1 MAKCVINFNVGDQT
15 ITFDSNRALDE
26 YLWDHKNTLLY
37 NEGVSDPQAFY
48 DLSTRSESELKL
60 KEMYT
65 FSDGFTKKI
74 TEQGEKGIRIP
85 TMYSGELAVSIGL
98 SRLYE
103 TLGNARDMSLPVSE
117 GISTLSEDQRDMRMK
132 IGTDIHE
139 IIEATVNGGTPK
151 VKVLSPQFV
160 KAVQIGIKEAI
171 DKIKE
176 RHTINGQAP
185 ALRAEVPIVSK
196 SVDSAFMDLIHSS
209 TVLGTSWGVGDVNDV
224 ARLNGRADLI
234 VIDANGDVYVYDFKN
249 TEFPLQIGSKS
260 NASNEIKIA
269 SYAAMSK
276 QWGLPVKGTGFV
288 EFNIT
293 YGTDKST
300 PTSFGFRK
308 ITPLGTNENVTAAN
322 TYFPTAVS
330 TTPVKDLNNVGDIVK
345 EIVPD
350 STIMQQKQLVELTV
364 DSLKDNVFPITE
376 DSSIKKK
383 HPSAQYCYYMPMNRK
398 PSGLNRAWVYGNY
411 IIGDSKE
418 QLYERLQEYVTLAN
432 QMGQEV
438 LPQYADVIK
447 IAIRT
452 KDLSEFRSAIR
463 SLSPHNFTTIYTQ
476 LQRYITGRWTLID
489 DETLIQNGI
498 FIFQKPNSSRL
509 EIVALDTHKL
519 DIPLEFKTA
528 DGNKVDKK
536 KTTILGNFLHDEKV
550 DTMFFLRGEV
560 GSAVLMKVMAYL
572 SLNSD
577 KFGGN
582 SISSIKAVS
591 VCDSYVAEASNAE
604 LIATWDRLCVE
615 ADKKLKVKWNHLPN
629 TLLMSDVRAGI
640 EIAHDILS
648 SSTDDSIRQFMNYK
662 AFRTIHPGGDYH
674 IQELEKRLQTLRR
687 AYPDIKPERISAENE
702 IQMAMLA
709 LQRGVLSYYILYP
722 KTERD
727 VGTYIDRS
735 LAAEGTNASS
745 AQESKSII
753 MRQIQTVISNFHDVY
768 KKRFEEYVGEWQ
780 IAYKAFKEEVGLS
793 YVTAEDFKYF
803 REHWFVKDGD
813 KLHPSLRLLKEE
825 DPYWKTVGPKEK
837 ALYNLYV
844 KMWERMRYNDNMD
857 DIHRAKSDGTFYEI
871 PLVRTNFKKQ
881 LEAGGIWNGIKGWVK
896 RTKQELA
903 GSLFGL
909 EDSLFEEEE
918 RTDINHIKLPSYI
931 QDLVGKKRTEAIR
944 DNGTSYYETN
954 MDIVFLTAAAVGMR
968 REYSEHA
975 MMLINAIRANSYYG
989 QFIAGRTMSNILKA
1003 VDKAINAKMYHR
1015 SVIDPKER
1023 GIALIINYM
1032 KGLTSTTTLALN
1044 WKSFTRETIRG
1055 ITDAFSRTKW
1065 DEMYGDK
1072 FTVKEYMEALEIVA
1086 TSAHQN
1092 IDVTSY
1098 IMQLSHRYG
1107 MANFSGNQIVQAS
1120 QTNPNGLYEIGSDA
1134 LFITATWPD
1143 FIHRTTMLVAHL
1155 KHIGAWDAYSLNEN
1169 GIITYDM
1176 TKDARFQTYLKY
1188 KDDTS
1193 QIPNDQV
1200 WEQFNKEFTL
1210 YKELLKDFEDAGEF
1224 KDQKTHERYE
1234 EGDLLPDGLSPR
1246 TQNNLKVVADR
1257 LYGNYDKE
1265 TKSLMQEELL
1275 GALFF
1280 QFRTFPLER
1289 LAQWFKSPTHVNDIN
1304 YEQVYDAD
1312 GDPLVLVI
1320 GEDGMTITHMK
1331 YKDIDPS
1338 WISTGRAWYYK
1349 IWNGHEVE
1357 GHFQR
1362 VFAAASYMLNHNQQ
1376 EFNELWKANPYFRGQ
1391 IALALYDTLFG
1402 VLLAFLIQM
1411 LFGEETVAN
1420 MKNEEWYTR
1429 WLYAVGTG
1437 MTQDGPVWSL
1447 LSGIVGN
1454 GAPPSLSILRTYITN
1469 GASVITGDTSIIYG
1483 LANTMG
1489 MTREFTSILTDN

>member
-1 MAKCVINFNVGDQT
+1 MANCEIKLNIGDQS
-15 ITFDSNRALDE
+15 ITFESNRALDE

-48 DLSTRSESELKL
+48 DLSMRSESELKL
-60 KEMYT
+60 KEMHD
-65 FSDGFTKKI
+65 FSTGFIKTIK
-74 TEQGEKGIRIP
+74 ERWDKGIALP
-85 TMYSGELAVSIGL
+85 TTYGGEVAVSVGL
-98 SRLYE
+98 TNLYE
-103 TLGNARDMSLPVSE
+103 ALGNPKDMSLPVSE
-117 GISTLSEDQRDMRMK
+117 GVSTLTKDQRDMRMK

-139 IIEATVNGGTPK
+139 IIEATIKGGTPTI
-151 VKVLSPQFV
+151 KVLSSKFASTVQAQV
-160 KAVQIGIKEAI
+160 KDAI
-171 DKIKE
+171 TKIKE
-176 RHTINGQAP
+176 KHTENGKAP
-185 ALRAEVPIVSK
+185 LIAAEVPIVSK
-196 SVDSAFMDLIHSS
+196 NVDPALLDLIHANQ
-209 TVLGTSWGVGDVNDV
+209 VLGTSWAVGNVTDV

-234 VIDANGDVYVYDFKN
+234 VIDDNGNVFVYDFKN
-249 TEFPLQIGSKS
+249 TEFPLNIGSDS
-260 NASNEIKIA
+260 NATNEIKLA

-276 QWGLPVKGTGFV
+276 QWGLPVKGMGFI
-288 EFNIT
+288 EFDIR
-293 YGTDKST
+293 YSKDKMT
-300 PTSFGFRK
+300 PTSFAFRK
-308 ITPLGTNENVTAAN
+308 TTPLGSNKNVIAAN
-322 TYFPTAVS
+322 TYFFSGVS
-330 TTPVKDLNNVGDIVK
+330 TEPVKDLNNVSDIMQ

-350 STIMQQKQLVELTV
+350 STIMQQKQLVQLTV
-364 DSLKDNVFPITE
+364 EELKDNVFPVSE
-376 DSSIKKK
+376 ESSLKKR
-383 HPSAQYCYYMPMNRK
+383 HPNAKYSYYMPLSRK
-398 PSGLNRAWVYGNY
+398 PSGLNKAWVHGNY
-411 IIGDSKE
+411 IFGESKE
-418 QLYERLQEYVTLAN
+418 QLYERLEEYVVLAN
-432 QMGQEV
+432 QMGQDV
-438 LPQYADVIK
+438 LPQYADIIK
-447 IAIRT
+447 TAIRT

-476 LQRYITGRWTLID
+476 LQRYISGRWTLLD

-498 FIFQKPNSSRL
+498 FVFQKPNSSRI

-528 DGNKVDKK
+528 NGQNVDKK
-536 KTTILGNFLHDEKV
+536 KTTILGNFLHDESV
-550 DTMFFLRGEV
+550 DTMFFLKGEV

-577 KFGGN
+577 KFGN
-582 SISSIKAVS
+582 NTISNIKAVS

-604 LIATWDRLCVE
+604 LTATWDRLCVE
-615 ADKKLKVKWNHLPN
+615 ADKKLKVKWNHLPT

-648 SSTDDSIRQFMNYK
+648 SSTDEAIRQFMNYK
-662 AFRTIHPGGDYH
+662 AFRAIRPGGDYQ

-687 AYPDIKPERISAENE
+687 AYPDIKPERMSAENE

-709 LQRGVLSYYILYP
+709 LQRGVLAYYMVLP

-753 MRQIQTVISNFHDVY
+753 MRQLQTVISNFHDVY
-768 KKRFEEYVGEWQ
+768 KKRYEEYVGEWQ
-780 IAYKAFKEEVGLS
+780 QAYKEFKEEAGLS
-793 YVTAEDFKYF
+793 YVTADDFKYF

-813 KLHPSLRLLKEE
+813 KIHPSLRLLEQE
-825 DPYWKTVGPKEK
+825 NAYWKTVGPKEK
-837 ALYNLYV
+837 ALYDLYI
-844 KMWERMRYNDNMD
+844 KMWERMRYNDRAD
-857 DIHRAKSDGTFYEI
+857 EIIRAKSSGTFYEI

-881 LEAGGIWNGIKGWVK
+881 LEAGGIWDGIKGWIK

-931 QDLVGKKRTEAIR
+931 QDLIGEKRTKAIK
-944 DNGTSYYETN
+944 DNGVSYYETN

-975 MMLINAIRANSYYG
+975 MMLINALRANSYYG
-989 QFIAGRTMSNILKA
+989 QFVSGRTMNNILKA

-1023 GIALIINYM
+1023 GIALVINYL

-1044 WKSFTRETIRG
+1044 WKSFTRETLRG
-1055 ITDAFSRTKW
+1055 ITDAFARTKW
-1065 DEMYGDK
+1065 DEMYGKK
-1072 FTVKEYMEALEIVA
+1072 FTVKEYMDALETVA

-1143 FIHRTTMLVAHL
+1143 FIHRTAMLVAHL
-1155 KHIGAWDAYSLNEN
+1155 KHEGVWDAYSLNEN
-1169 GIITYDM
+1169 GILTYDM
-1176 TKDARFQTYLKY
+1176 TKDQRFQTYLKY
-1188 KDDTS
+1188 KEDTS

-1200 WEQFNKEFTL
+1200 WEQYNKEYTL
-1210 YKELLKDFEDAGEF
+1210 YMELLKDFENAGEF
-1224 KDQKTHERYE
+1224 KEDNSHYK
-1234 EGDLLPDGLSPR
+1234 EGDLLPDALSPR

-1289 LAQWFKSPTHVNDIN
+1289 LSQWFKSPTHVNDIN
-1304 YEQVYDAD
+1304 YEQVYDED

-1320 GEDGMTITHMK
+1320 GEDGTTITHMK

-1349 IWNGHEVE
+1349 ILNGHEVE

-1362 VFAAASYMLNHNQQ
+1362 VFAAGSYLLNHDQQ
-1376 EFNELWKANPYFRGQ
+1376 EFDQLWKSNPYFRGQ
-1391 IALALYDTLFG
+1391 MALALYDTLFG
-1402 VLLAFLIQM
+1402 VLLAFLIKM

-1469 GASVITGDTSIIYG
+1469 GAAVITGDTSILYG

>member
-1 MAKCVINFNVGDQT
+1 MAKCIINLNVGDHS
-15 ITFDSNRALDE
+15 ITFNSNRELDE

-37 NEGVSDPQAFY
+37 NEGVTDPQAFY
-48 DLSTRSESELKL
+48 DLSMRSESELKL
-60 KEMYT
+60 KEMYD
-65 FSDGFTKKI
+65 FSKGFTDAI
-74 TEQGEKGIRIP
+74 TEQGKAGIYIP
-85 TMYSGELAVSIGL
+85 RSYAGELAVSIGL

-103 TLGNARDMSLPVSE
+103 AVGNAKDMMLPVSE
-117 GISTLSEDQRDMRMK
+117 GVNILTDEQRKARMD
-132 IGTDIHE
+132 IGTDIHS
-139 IIEATVNGGTPK
+139 IIEAVINGGTPK
-151 VKVLSPQFV
+151 IKVLSPTLVNAIKSQIE
-160 KAVQIGIKEAI
+160 KAISEIKA
-171 DKIKE
+171 K
-176 RHTINGQAP
+176 HTVNGKP
-185 ALRAEVPIVSK
+185 PSLRAEVPIVSK
-196 SVDSAFMDLIHSS
+196 NVDSAFLDLIHEQKD
-209 TVLGTSWGVGDVNDV
+209 LGTTWAVGSNSDV

-234 VIDANGDVYVYDFKN
+234 VIDDNGDVFVYDFKN
-249 TEFPLQIGSKS
+249 TEHPLIIGSKT
-260 NASNEIKIA
+260 NAANEIKVA
-269 SYAAMSK
+269 SYSAMSK
-276 QWGLPVKGTGFV
+276 QWGLPVKGMGFV
-288 EFNIT
+288 EFNIG
-293 YGTDKST
+293 YSADKMT
-300 PTSFGFRK
+300 PTTFGFRK
-308 ITPLGTNENVTAAN
+308 LTTLGSNENVVAAN
-322 TYFPTAVS
+322 TYFPSAVS
-330 TTPVKDLNNVGDIVK
+330 TNPVKDLNNTEEIVK
-345 EIVPD
+345 QIVPD
-350 STIMQQKQLVELTV
+350 TTIMQQKQLVELNV
-364 DSLKDNVFPITE
+364 ESLSDNVFPIPAE
-376 DSSIKKK
+376 SPIKKR
-383 HPSAQYCYYMPMNRK
+383 HPKAEYCYYMPMNRK
-398 PSGLNRAWVYGNY
+398 PGDLNRDWVYGNY
-411 IIGDSKE
+411 LVANTKE
-418 QLYERLQEYVTLAN
+418 EMKNRLTEYVTLAN

-438 LPQYADVIK
+438 LPQYADAIK
-447 IAIRT
+447 TAIRT
-452 KDLSEFRSAIR
+452 KNLGEFRSAIR
-463 SLSPHNFTTIYTQ
+463 SLSPFNFTTVYTQ
-476 LQRYITGRWTLID
+476 LQRYITGRWVLLD

-498 FIFQKPNSSRL
+498 FIFQKPNSSRI

-528 DGNKVDKK
+528 NEKNIDKR
-536 KTTILGNFLHDEKV
+536 KTTILGNFLEDSQV
-550 DTMFFLRGEV
+550 DTMFFLKGAV

-577 KFGGN
+577 KFGNN
-582 SISSIKAVS
+582 SISAIKAVS
-591 VCDSYVAEASNAE
+591 TCDSYVAEASNIE
-604 LIATWDRLCVE
+604 LESTWNRLCVE
-615 ADKKLKVKWNHLPN
+615 AEKKLKVNWKHLPKG
-629 TLLMSDVRAGI
+629 LLMSDVQAGI

-648 SSTDDSIRQFMNYK
+648 SSNDESIRQFMNYK
-662 AFRTIHPGGDYH
+662 AFRAIRPGGDYN
-674 IQELEKRLQTLRR
+674 IRELEKRLQTLRR
-687 AYPDIKPERISAENE
+687 AYPDIKPERITAENE

-709 LQRGVLSYYILYP
+709 LQRGVLSYYMLYP

-727 VGTYIDRS
+727 VGTYVDRS
-735 LAAEGTNASS
+735 VALEGTNASS

-753 MRQIQTVISNFHDVY
+753 MRQLQTIISNFHDVY
-768 KKRFEEYVGEWQ
+768 KKRYEEYVVEWQ
-780 IAYKAFKEEVGLS
+780 LAYKEFKEEVGLS
-793 YVTAEDFKYF
+793 YVMADDFKYF

-813 KLHPSLRLLKEE
+813 KLHPSMRLLSEG
-825 DPYWKTVGPKEK
+825 DSYWQSVGPKEK
-837 ALYNLYV
+837 KLYNLYI
-844 KMWERMRYNDNMD
+844 KMWERMRYNNNDEA
-857 DIHRAKSDGTFYEI
+857 IVRAKASGSFYEI

-881 LEAGGIWNGIKGWVK
+881 LEAGGIWNGIKGWVT

-903 GSLFGL
+903 GTLFGL
-909 EDSLFEEEE
+909 EDSMFEEEE

-931 QDLVGKKRTEAIR
+931 QDLVDDKRRDAIKKNTVA
-944 DNGTSYYETN
+944 YYETN

-975 MMLINAIRANSYYG
+975 MMLINALRANSYYG
-989 QFIAGRTMSNILKA
+989 QFVSGRTMSNILKS
-1003 VDKAINAKMYHR
+1003 VDKQINAKMYHR

-1023 GIALIINYM
+1023 GIALVINYV

-1072 FTVKEYMEALEIVA
+1072 FSVKEYMEALEIVA
-1086 TSAHQN
+1086 TSAHKN

-1107 MANFSGNQIVQAS
+1107 MANFSGNQIVEAS

-1143 FIHRTTMLVAHL
+1143 FIHRTAMLVAHL
-1155 KHIGAWDAYSLNEN
+1155 KHEGVWDAYSLNEN
-1169 GIITYDM
+1169 GIVTYDM
-1176 TKDARFQTYLKY
+1176 TKDKRFETYLKY

-1193 QIPNDQV
+1193 KIPNEQV
-1200 WEQFNKEFTL
+1200 FEQFNKEFTL
-1210 YKELLKDFEDAGEF
+1210 YKELLKDFENAGEF
-1224 KDQKTHERYE
+1224 KEDGSHYE
-1234 EGDLLPDGLSPR
+1234 EGDLLPDALSPR

-1289 LAQWFKSPTHVNDIN
+1289 LSQWFKSPTHINDIN

-1320 GEDGMTITHMK
+1320 GEDGLTITHMK
-1331 YKDIDPS
+1331 YKDIDPE

-1349 IWNGHEVE
+1349 TLNGHEVE

-1362 VFAAASYMLNHNQQ
+1362 VFAAGSYLLNHNQQ
-1376 EFNELWKANPYFRGQ
+1376 EFDALWKANPYFRGQ
-1391 IALALYDTLFG
+1391 MALALYDTLFG
-1402 VLLAFLIQM
+1402 VLLAFLIKI

-1469 GASVITGDTSIIYG
+1469 GAAVITGDTSILYG
-1483 LANTMG
+1483 VANTMG